1 MARKSINTHYDLAPN
16 IELYPSKD
24 FILQFLE
31 IISRNTS
38 LVTAKN
44 CHVFVVAV
52 VDLDHHAMLLDTKED
67 LMTMYNMGMA
77 MEMHHRSCSYC
88 QLIPEVEKWL
98 ERYLMAE
105 HMEVLS
111 VLKRFTSIPFWER
124 FLASDLRAPDYD
136 ERLLC
141 QWKYDKRMP

>member
-1 MARKSINTHYDLAPN
+1 MPLEALKWPVNCSEPYAAYENVRRRDLHWNWLQLGFPINLGRNVARQSINTHYALVAD

-52 VDLDHHAMLLDTKED
+52 VYLEHHAMLPDTKED
-67 LMTMYNMGMA
+67 LMTMYNMGN
-77 MEMHHRSCSYC
+77 
-88 QLIPEVEKWL
+88 
-98 ERYLMAE
+98 
-105 HMEVLS
+105 
-111 VLKRFTSIPFWER
+111 
-124 FLASDLRAPDYD
+124 ASS
-136 ERLLC
+136 
-141 QWKYDKRMP
+141 